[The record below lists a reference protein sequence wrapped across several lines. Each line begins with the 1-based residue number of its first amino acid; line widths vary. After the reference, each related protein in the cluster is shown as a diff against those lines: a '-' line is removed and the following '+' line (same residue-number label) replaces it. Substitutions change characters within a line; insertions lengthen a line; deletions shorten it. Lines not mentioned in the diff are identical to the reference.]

1 MKNRNN
7 IFAGIRFTLA
17 LLCAAAA
24 PNAFGVVPP
33 PGGSYPGFNTAE
45 GQSALFS
52 LTTGIAN
59 TAVGWF
65 SLKSTTEGNFN
76 TGVGAGTLLL
86 NTGRENTAVGAGAL
100 LNNTTGTLNTAHG
113 SFALFSNTEGSQ
125 NTAIGDGALFH
136 NTVGGFNTVVGAG
149 ALYANTEGVQNMA
162 IGDGALFYNTT
173 GFNNTANGVSA
184 LTHNTEG
191 SRNTAIGNGALFNN
205 TTGDGNIAVGKFA
218 GYSVTTADNVIC
230 IGHDGANVS
239 DTTWIKNIYGTTT
252 ISATTLP
259 VLVSQ
264 DGQLGTASSSRRFK
278 KEIKPMDQSSEGILG
293 LKPVTFHYKSDK
305 TSTPQFGLIAE
316 EVAEVNPDLVVRDD
330 KGDIYTVRYDAV
342 NAMLLNEFLKEHR
355 RVQELEATVARQQK
369 DFQFK
374 LGEQEKQIEALA
386 SGLQRVSAQVEVTRP
401 QPTLVLNH

>member
-33 PGGSYPGFNTAE
+33 PGDSYPGFNTAE

-86 NTGRENTAVGAGAL
+86 NTGRENTA
-100 LNNTTGTLNTAHG
+100 
-113 SFALFSNTEGSQ
+113 
-125 NTAIGDGALFH
+125 
-136 NTVGGFNTVVGAG
+136 VGAG